1 MGKKEKIKKNTG
13 KSTTKG
19 AGKNSGS
26 RKNKKAENV
35 KYGVIKSAGKGETK
49 KSDTK
54 KREEKKTAGKSAK
67 RSAERQVHRSSKQIY
82 TGNLITNR
90 KGFGF
95 VEVEGFE
102 EDIFIPHNMLNGA
115 FHKDTVNVELITG
128 RGRRQEGRIVKV
140 LERGI
145 KEVIGTYREQRGFGF
160 VVPDNQKITDDIHI
174 ARKEAHGAQDGQ
186 KVVVSILHYGD
197 ASHRPTGEITEI
209 IGNTGDPGVDISAI
223 VRGYELPT
231 DFPKAVLSL
240 SEEIPA
246 KVRKK
251 EIKDRRDLRD
261 VKMVTID
268 GEDTKDLD
276 DAVSLVTDNRDYI
289 LGVHIADVSHYV
301 KEDDALDK
309 EALER
314 GNSVYLADRVI
325 PMLPERLSNGICS
338 LNAGEDRL
346 AMSCIMRIGR
356 NGVIK
361 EYEICESVIHVDR
374 RMTYTAVA
382 GILDGDEELIR
393 EYKPLVGMFKKMRTL
408 ARILKRMRTKRGSID
423 FDLPES
429 KILLDAAGNVT
440 DIRAYERNEATAMIE
455 QFMLSANETV
465 AAHMHAL
472 GYPFLY
478 RIHETPDADR
488 IGDLLTLLAGF
499 GYHAKGKAE
508 KIKPK
513 EIQAM
518 LAGIEG
524 RPEEDMIRT
533 LALRCMKQA
542 RYDVEC
548 VGHFG
553 LAATEYTHFTS
564 PIRRYS
570 DLQIHRILKEELHGK
585 LKSKRIAHYEKLL
598 PKVAKQ
604 CSDRERRAVDAERD
618 TDKLLMAIFM
628 ESQIGRTFEG
638 QISGVTGW
646 GMYVALP
653 NTVEGMVP
661 ISKIPGDDFDY
672 SEKEYALVGRYTK
685 KRFRLGEHISVTVA
699 NVDTVLRTIDFALNW
714 ETGETEHGKKSD
726 KRGHKAR
733 RK

>member
-54 KREEKKTAGKSAK
+54 KREEKKTAGKSVK

-276 DAVSLVTDNRDYI
+276 DAVSLETDNRDYI

-346 AMSCIMRIGR
+346 AMS
-356 NGVIK
+356 
-361 EYEICESVIHVDR
+361 
-374 RMTYTAVA
+374 
-382 GILDGDEELIR
+382 
-393 EYKPLVGMFKKMRTL
+393 
-408 ARILKRMRTKRGSID
+408 
-423 FDLPES
+423 
-429 KILLDAAGNVT
+429 
-440 DIRAYERNEATAMIE
+440 
-455 QFMLSANETV
+455 
-465 AAHMHAL
+465 
-472 GYPFLY
+472 
-478 RIHETPDADR
+478 
-488 IGDLLTLLAGF
+488 
-499 GYHAKGKAE
+499 
-508 KIKPK
+508 
-513 EIQAM
+513 
-518 LAGIEG
+518 
-524 RPEEDMIRT
+524 
-533 LALRCMKQA
+533 
-542 RYDVEC
+542 
-548 VGHFG
+548 
-553 LAATEYTHFTS
+553 
-564 PIRRYS
+564 
-570 DLQIHRILKEELHGK
+570 
-585 LKSKRIAHYEKLL
+585 
-598 PKVAKQ
+598 
-604 CSDRERRAVDAERD
+604 
-618 TDKLLMAIFM
+618 
-628 ESQIGRTFEG
+628 
-638 QISGVTGW
+638 
-646 GMYVALP
+646 
-653 NTVEGMVP
+653 
-661 ISKIPGDDFDY
+661 
-672 SEKEYALVGRYTK
+672 
-685 KRFRLGEHISVTVA
+685 
-699 NVDTVLRTIDFALNW
+699 
-714 ETGETEHGKKSD
+714 
-726 KRGHKAR
+726 
-733 RK
+733 